1 MLKLLV
7 LDSKM
12 NQIIEERAALQMEID
27 SKKEQLVS
35 SVFTL
40 NGIHEINDIAFIIR
54 VLEEKYTQLG
64 DELDELVDEY
74 VEIQANALG
83 LI

>member
-1 MLKLLV
+1 M
-7 LDSKM
+7 
-12 NQIIEERAALQMEID
+12 
-27 SKKEQLVS
+27 S

-40 NGIHEINDIAFIIR
+40 DGIHEINDMAFIIR

-64 DELDELVDEY
+64 NELDELIDEY
-74 VEIQANALG
+74 VEIQANELG